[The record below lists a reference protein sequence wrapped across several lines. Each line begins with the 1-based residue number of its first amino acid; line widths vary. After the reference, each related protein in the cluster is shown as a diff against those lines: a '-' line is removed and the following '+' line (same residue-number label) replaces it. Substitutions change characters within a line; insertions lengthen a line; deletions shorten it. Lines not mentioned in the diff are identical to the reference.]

1 MLLKEFISI
10 IDRLAILLFIP
21 HQRTNF
27 VRPTIG
33 RSYIRAACHEVGYAI
48 VCLREVYYCIAES
61 RSAVIQRNK
70 ISVRVSYLRVCEVV
84 LLLSGQLDS
93 IRVNTRLYSGNLS
106 YVVHC
111 AFRINEIVHLMLL
124 DIVLC
129 GIVVKHTNDIALIGE
144 QQFTIL
150 VQNLNSLLRSIGLMQ
165 SGLRIVGQ
173 SVEYIKVEDQLVVV
187 WISRELIERREIAFC
202 EIIGNI
208 VVHSLIR
215 ILRLLYIIIEFKGAV
230 AGFGFCSDQG

>member
-1 MLLKEFISI
+1 MIKMQRFTSFVCYNSALYRGFINKS
-10 IDRLAILLFIP
+10 LCFI
-21 HQRTNF
+21 F
-27 VRPTIG
+27 VIRFH
-33 RSYIRAACHEVGYAI
+33 RSHIFLING
-48 VCLREVYYCIAES
+48 CIHAGF
-61 RSAVIQRNK
+61 N
-70 ISVRVSYLRVCEVV
+70 
-84 LLLSGQLDS
+84 
-93 IRVNTRLYSGNLS
+93 SGNLS

-129 GIVVKHTNDIALIGE
+129 GIVVKHIDDIALIGE

-187 WISRELIERREIAFC
+187 RISRELIERREIAFC